1 MVMSKYVCSDLHGD
15 YKSFLKMIETIE
27 LKETDELY
35 ILGDIFDRG
44 ESPIE
49 ILDYILSHK
58 NIHLL
63 KGNHEKMFEEYF
75 ESGDSSLW
83 YYNGG
88 DTTLAG
94 IMRKGYDF
102 EESLYKYIKNL
113 PVIKVIDKFIL
124 VHAGLYLPQNYNE
137 LELEELLELQEED
150 TNIWTREYINSDR
163 QYKDY
168 KIICGHSIVQYIDK
182 ESDEAKIIHRKGHIF
197 IDCGCIFKELKGRL
211 AVLRLD
217 DMKEF
222 YI

>member
-1 MVMSKYVCSDLHGD
+1 MSKYVCSDLHGD
-15 YKSFLKMIETIE
+15 YKSFIKMIETIG

-35 ILGDIFDRG
+35 VLGDIFDRG
-44 ESPIE
+44 ENPIE

-83 YYNGG
+83 YCNGG
-88 DTTLAG
+88 YTTLAG
-94 IMRKGYDF
+94 LMRKGYDF
-102 EESLYKYIKNL
+102 EESLYKYIKRL

-124 VHAGLYLPQNYNE
+124 VHAGLYLPQNYND

-150 TNIWTREYINSDR
+150 INIWTRDYIHSDK
-163 QYKDY
+163 QYRDY
-168 KIICGHSIVQYIDK
+168 KIICGHNIVQSIDQ
-182 ESDEAKIIHRKGHIF
+182 ENDEVKMLHRKGHIF
-197 IDCGCIFKELKGRL
+197 IDCGCCFKKLNGRL

-217 DMKEF
+217 DMKEI
-222 YI
+222 YID